1 MIRTRTPRRI
11 EQSAGDRLNSKESAK
26 PVQIARAGE
35 CLLEV
40 EEPDL
45 VIYRLGGVVDG
56 AQLRALR
63 AAEGQWNVGKPYLLV
78 LIDISRQKGSTM
90 DARKASTEP
99 AQGTPYRALAVCG
112 GSRYARVLTDLVM
125 RAIRAIT
132 RTELR
137 LGYFDDETSGR
148 VWLDAQRAELEVKA
162 R

>member
-1 MIRTRTPRRI
+1 LSSNDPS
-11 EQSAGDRLNSKESAK
+11 Q

-35 CLLEV
+35 SVLEA

-56 AQLRALR
+56 RHMRALR
-63 AAEGQWNVGKPYLLV
+63 AAEGQWNADKPYLLV
-78 LIDISRQKGSTM
+78 LIDISGQQGSTM

-99 AQGTPYRALAVCG
+99 AQGTPHRALAVCG

-125 RAIRAIT
+125 RAIRALTGIEM
-132 RTELR
+132 RLR
-137 LGYFDDETSGR
+137 YFEDEASGR
-148 VWLDAQRAELEVKA
+148 EWLYTQRPELAAKA